1 MFVLGHAGI
10 GSRMLGPLREMLPA
24 RWVIFGCL
32 LPDLLDKPLF
42 YGLLWAEGHPDRV
55 FTGTRTIGHT
65 GLFLLALALLA
76 AALRRREVWAIAA
89 GVTTH
94 LLLDVTGELIGG
106 ADAESSIWH
115 AIFYPRFG
123 GRFPIAHFDSILE
136 HLSLSSKSAYVIAGE
151 LIGGAILLR
160 AWLRRRRAKAVTSPR

>member
-32 LPDLLDKPLF
+32 LPDILDKPLF
-42 YGLLWAEGHPDRV
+42 YGLLWLEGRPDRV
-55 FTGTRTIGHT
+55 ITGTRTIGHT
-65 GLFLLALALLA
+65 GLFLLALALLSA
-76 AALRRREVWAIAA
+76 VTRRRELWAIAA

-94 LLLDVTGELIGG
+94 LLLDIGGELIGG

-123 GRFPIAHFDSILE
+123 GRFPVAHFGSILE
-136 HLSLSSKSAYVIAGE
+136 HLSLSAKSAYVIAGE
-151 LIGGAILLR
+151 LLGGAILLR
-160 AWLRRRRAKAVTSPR
+160 AWILRRRAASLNR